1 MYVYYLKSARRLGLC
16 FGTLGAVLA
25 TCIYGCAFQADGTG
39 DGSSDLL
46 VLSMRA
52 IADDELTLIAP
63 EDATIE
69 CDTTGNDRALAR
81 WLSSA
86 SAEST
91 CGAVTLVNDFTGL
104 SDDCGSTGSATVTW
118 IAEDECDNRATHTA
132 VFVIVDTTLPE
143 IAGPEDVTF
152 PCEDPSTADALRRW
166 LDSASAGDAC
176 GEATLSADPIQLAE
190 DCGEIG
196 TTRVTWT
203 ATDDCG
209 NVSTHT
215 ATFTIEGTTPS
226 LVLTVP
232 DDVVV
237 ECDGEGNESEFDR
250 WLGVAEAEGGCG
262 GISLTH
268 EITRRADQCGGTF
281 ASQVTWTATDACG
294 DTVTRAA
301 LFTVADSIAPSIVNG
316 PDDLRLVCGDPDNR
330 ANIDRWLASASAEDD
345 CGDVTIVDDFERLS
359 DGCGQSG
366 STTVTWTATD
376 ECGNTSIHVATVAVV
391 DANAPTITVPEDR
404 LDFCEGD
411 TDLGD
416 LRVWLAGAAASDECG
431 EAAVR
436 NDFSRE
442 SISEACDAL
451 VTWTATDE
459 CGNSVSDTAVAA
471 IQDVEPPGITLEG
484 PPEMILECNV
494 DTYVDP
500 GAAVVDACDTSLTQ
514 VEIGGDIV
522 DTSEPGLYLVS
533 YHATDLCG
541 NTARPVTRE
550 VEVVDTLPPFAVEG
564 IAVELW
570 PPNHDYWNLSLADCV
585 RDLCE
590 IDLDVNA
597 VGQILSIYSDEPENA
612 GGDGNTL
619 DDIVILSNSE
629 FMLRAERQGG
639 SNGRVYGITFEISD
653 SAGNGTID
661 TCLIGVPHDQSG
673 VLPIDD
679 GPGAGYTVLP

>member
-1 MYVYYLKSARRLGLC
+1 MHTQYLKSSWRLGLRI
-16 FGTLGAVLA
+16 GTLGIVLA

-39 DGSSDLL
+39 DGGGDLL
-46 VLSMRA
+46 VLSMRE
-52 IADDELTLIAP
+52 ISDGELTLIAP

-69 CDTTGNDRALAR
+69 CDTTRNDGALAR

-86 SAEST
+86 TAEST

-118 IAEDECDNRATHTA
+118 IAEDECGNEATHTA
-132 VFVIVDTTLPE
+132 AFVIVDTTPPE
-143 IAGPEDVTF
+143 IGGPEDVTV
-152 PCEDPSTADALRRW
+152 PCEGTSTADALQRW
-166 LDSASAGDAC
+166 LDGASAGDGC
-176 GEATLSADPIQLAE
+176 GEATLSADPIRLAE
-190 DCGEIG
+190 NCGEIG

-215 ATFTIEGTTPS
+215 ATFTVEGTTPS
-226 LVLTVP
+226 LVLTIP

-237 ECDGEGNESEFDR
+237 ECNGEGNEGEFDR
-250 WLGVAEAEGGCG
+250 WVGLAEAEGGCG

-268 EITRRADQCGGTF
+268 EITRTTDQCGGTF
-281 ASQVTWTATDACG
+281 TSQVTWTATDACG
-294 DTVTRAA
+294 NTVTRSA
-301 LFTVADSIAPSIVNG
+301 LFTVADSIAPAVNG
-316 PDDLRLVCGDPDNR
+316 PDDLQLVCGDPDNR
-330 ANIDRWLASASAEDD
+330 SNIDRWLASASAEDD
-345 CGDVTIVDDFERLS
+345 CGDVAIVDDFERLS

-366 STTVTWTATD
+366 SETVTWTAAD

-391 DANAPTITVPEDR
+391 DSIAPAITVPEDR

-416 LRVWLAGAAASDECG
+416 LRVWLASAVASDECG
-431 EAAVR
+431 EATVQH
-436 NDFSRE
+436 DFSRE
-442 SISEACDAL
+442 SVSEACDAL

-471 IQDVEPPGITLEG
+471 IQDVEPPGIALEG
-484 PPEMILECNV
+484 SSEMILECNV
-494 DTYVDP
+494 DSYVEP
-500 GAAVVDACDTSLTQ
+500 GAAVVDACDTGLTQ
-514 VEIGGDIV
+514 ADIGGDIV
-522 DTSEPGLYLVS
+522 DTSEPGLYIVS

-541 NTARPVTRE
+541 NTGTPVTRD
-550 VEVVDTLPPFAVEG
+550 VEVVDTLPPSVVEG

-590 IDLDVNA
+590 INLDINA
-597 VGQILSIYSDEPENA
+597 VGQILSICSDEPENA
-612 GGDGNTL
+612 NGDGNTL

-653 SAGNGTID
+653 SAGNGTTD

-673 VLPIDD
+673 ALPSDD
-679 GPGAGYTVLP
+679 GSGAGYTVLP